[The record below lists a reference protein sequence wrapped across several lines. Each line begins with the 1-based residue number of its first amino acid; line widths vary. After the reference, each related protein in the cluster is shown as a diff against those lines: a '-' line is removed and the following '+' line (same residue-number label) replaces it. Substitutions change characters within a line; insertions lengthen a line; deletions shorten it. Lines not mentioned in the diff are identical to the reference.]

1 MAFGVLISVLSQ
13 SLLSGEVILQ
23 LGLGLFGAI
32 RWLLLVGRCE
42 ADRAGDVQ
50 RIVDHGL
57 GQIVLVNLRVH
68 RAEGS
73 LDGSRVSRMVL
84 NRWKPR
90 MLIG

>member
-1 MAFGVLISVLSQ
+1 MLVFLYADFALVLELDLAFVVLISVLSQ

-57 GQIVLVNLRVH
+57 N
-68 RAEGS
+68 
-73 LDGSRVSRMVL
+73 
-84 NRWKPR
+84 
-90 MLIG
+90 